1 MVNEIKFDGV
11 TTLPA
16 MKITKK
22 QEIGSKKNPEAKE
35 DELTVNLSSL
45 SNIMLAETSPQ
56 EQARVIEVKQLIE
69 NKNYPI
75 NVDLLTSKLAPY
87 FLKKIG

>member
-1 MVNEIKFDGV
+1 MVNEIKLDGV

-22 QEIGSKKNPEAKE
+22 QEVGNKTNPETNE
-35 DELTVNLSSL
+35 EELTVNLSSL
-45 SNIMLAETSPQ
+45 SNIMVAETSPQ
-56 EQARVIEVKQLIE
+56 EQARIIEVKQLIE

-75 NVDLLTSKLAPY
+75 NLDLLTNRLAPL